1 MQKQSHLFG
10 RYLIVGIAGIIAL
23 SILTLMMATAPSHST
38 DTDASAN
45 TRTKRSASIHLTKRE
60 KKVASK
66 YKLTKLQTRTAS
78 KIPIT
83 AIGDSVMLDVK
94 PNIKQ
99 AFRHSAVSG
108 SVGRQFYSLPK
119 IVRNLKAHGH
129 LGQYIVINLGT
140 NGPPTQAD
148 INSVLKTVGQK
159 RQIFWINTRVPR
171 HWQAT
176 TNRLI
181 AKNAQKHAN
190 VHVVNWYKASKGHSG
205 WFARDRVHVDLTGAR
220 YYTRELVKKVSDVS
234 N

>member
-1 MQKQSHLFG
+1 MQKQSHLFS

-23 SILTLMMATAPSHST
+23 SILTLMTATAPSHST

-78 KIPIT
+78 KTPIT

-99 AFRHSAVSG
+99 VFRHSAVSG

-205 WFARDRVHVDLTGAR
+205 WFASDRVHVDLTGAR
-220 YYTRELVKKVSDVS
+220 YYTRELVKKISDVL